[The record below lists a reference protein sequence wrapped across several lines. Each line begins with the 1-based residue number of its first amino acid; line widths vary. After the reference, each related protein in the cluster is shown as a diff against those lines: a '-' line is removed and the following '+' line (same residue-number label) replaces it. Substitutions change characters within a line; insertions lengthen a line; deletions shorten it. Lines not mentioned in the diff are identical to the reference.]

1 MYTLVSGAYRYLT
14 RSDEYTVLIL
24 GLDNAGKTTLLETLK
39 HLYTGVLGMDP
50 QKIQPTVG
58 VNIVRAHQP
67 KRTIRFVDLG
77 GQKDLRGI
85 WTSYYTDAHAL
96 MFVVDSSD
104 LPRMDE
110 ASRVLRELAQ
120 CAELQSVPIVV
131 VANKV
136 DASGVENVDASGVEN
151 VVVVKE
157 MVNNVADEFGV
168 RDVRV
173 VGVSGRDAVGVR
185 DAVDWLLARVIEN
198 TERAPLP
205 SNN

>member
-14 RSDEYTVLIL
+14 QKAEYTVLIL
-24 GLDNAGKTTLLETLK
+24 GLDNSGKTTMLETLK
-39 HLYTGVLGMDP
+39 HLYTGVLGMVP
-50 QKIQPTVG
+50 HKIQPTVG

-67 KRTIRFVDLG
+67 KHTVRFVDLG
-77 GQKDLRGI
+77 GQKDLRYI

-96 MFVVDSSD
+96 VFVVDSND

-110 ASRVLRELAQ
+110 ASHVLHELAQ
-120 CAELQSVPIVV
+120 CTELQSVPVLV

-136 DASGVENVDASGVEN
+136 DQGGVEN

-157 MVNNVADEFGV
+157 MVNGVADEFGA

-173 VGVSGRDAVGVR
+173 VGVSGMDAAGVR
-185 DAVDWLLARVIEN
+185 DAVDWLLARVMEN
-198 TERAPLP
+198 TERRAPVA

>member
-39 HLYTGVLGMDP
+39 HLYTGILGMDP

-96 MFVVDSSD
+96 VFVVDSSD
-104 LPRMDE
+104 LPRMGE

-136 DASGVENVDASGVEN
+136 DASGVENVVL
-151 VVVVKE
+151 VKE
-157 MVNNVADEFGV
+157 IVNNVADEFGV

-185 DAVDWLLARVIEN
+185 DAVDWLLARVVEN